1 MLGIKSEV
9 NLITTIRTSRWTSF
23 KLKIIYSQTRI
34 KKIKDET
41 CDVWSNNMKQKK
53 DRERVINELTNRIT
67 ASQDK
72 MI

>member
-9 NLITTIRTSRWTSF
+9 NLITTIRPSRWTSF
-23 KLKIIYSQTRI
+23 KLKIIYSKTR
-34 KKIKDET
+34 KKNEDET
-41 CDVWSNNMKQKK
+41 YDLWNNNMKQKK
-53 DRERVINELTNRIT
+53 DRERVIDELTNKIT